1 MHYCLWNW
9 ISVVVNMSKLQSY
22 GMIYGFLLVNWY
34 LQTYLIYD
42 IFNVFFVLILHYK
55 RCFCRIYCQCMSYH
69 NSRNP
74 IMNMN
79 EVFSAGR

>member
-42 IFNVFFVLILHYK
+42 IFNVFFVLI
-55 RCFCRIYCQCMSYH
+55 
-69 NSRNP
+69 
-74 IMNMN
+74 
-79 EVFSAGR
+79 